1 MSQRGL
7 KKARKSIVKV
17 EEERKKENKE
27 SDAAVQFLD
36 KYSGLSSLYKKNLKE
51 QADDDY
57 PRHDRN

>member
-51 QADDDY
+51 
-57 PRHDRN
+57 